1 MAVGKLGE
9 VFQFL
14 DSVGFGETVLIEYT
28 SPNYTLDFMVLLLK
42 RYADDRGHPF
52 VVDDNLDTLHVINE
66 HLRFFGVRGIF
77 DDAIVL
83 KTGGVVN
90 VGKVID
96 RVKVESEASIYLRRY
111 EEASAKA
118 FSNLEGSINVVIGL
132 EKLFAFVD
140 NYRNFYEMI
149 SSIDRFLGN
158 RKRKAF
164 YLLDRNIC
172 EMIPINPLPELE
184 KIASTFLDIR
194 LDGNR
199 LIGRIH
205 KSPDIRMIGWEIEVS
220 VEDIL

>member
-14 DSVGFGETVLIEYT
+14 DSIGFGETVLVEYT

-66 HLRFFGVRGIF
+66 HLKFFGVRNIF

-83 KTGGVVN
+83 KTGGIVNIGNVV
-90 VGKVID
+90 G

-111 EEASAKA
+111 EEASTKA
-118 FSNLEGSINVVIGL
+118 FSGLRESINVVIGL
-132 EKLFAFVD
+132 EKLFAFVED
-140 NYRNFYEMI
+140 YRNFYEII

-172 EMIPINPLPELE
+172 ERIPINPLPELE
-184 KIASTFLDIR
+184 KIASTFLDVR

-199 LIGRIH
+199 LIGRIR
-205 KSPDIRMIGWEIEVS
+205 KSPDIRMMGWEIEVS